1 MRKKLILDASRK
13 LFNQDG
19 LSNVTIRQIAMGLN
33 MSSGNLNYHFKT
45 RGDVLCGVFDD
56 LMVIEEKFI
65 QLYITTNL
73 DEVRLIKLMKAH
85 AKAMF
90 DYRFFWLD
98 FVQVGRENIK
108 VQKRVDELMQN
119 RIDVLD
125 FEWANYLNQFLYIM
139 ATSNM
144 KFTSK
149 SLEKHFEKVGEKV
162 FA

>member
-1 MRKKLILDASRK
+1 MRKKLILDQSRK

-19 LSNVTIRQIAMGLN
+19 LSNVTIRQIAIGLN

-45 RGDVLCGVFDD
+45 RGDVVGGVFED
-56 LMVIEEKFI
+56 LMIIEEKFM
-65 QLYITTNL
+65 QLYITTKL
-73 DEVRLIKLMKAH
+73 DEGQLKRLMKAH

-108 VQKRVDELMQN
+108 VQKKVDELMQN
-119 RIDVLD
+119 RIAVLD

-144 KFTSK
+144 KFTPK
-149 SLEKHFEKVGEKV
+149 SLDAHFNKIEDKV

>member
-125 FEWANYLNQFLYIM
+125 FEWANYLNQFLYNM
-139 ATSNM
+139 ATSKM
-144 KFTSK
+144 KFTST
-149 SLEKHFEKVGEKV
+149 SLAQHFEKAGEKV
-162 FA
+162 YA

>member
-1 MRKKLILDASRK
+1 MRKKLILDQSRK

-19 LSNVTIRQIAMGLN
+19 LSNVTIRQIAIGLN

-45 RGDVLCGVFDD
+45 RGDVVGGVFED
-56 LMVIEEKFI
+56 LMIIEEKFM
-65 QLYITTNL
+65 QLYITTKL
-73 DEVRLIKLMKAH
+73 DEGQMKRLMKAH

-98 FVQVGRENIK
+98 FVQVGRENLK

-119 RIDVLD
+119 RIAVLD

-144 KFTSK
+144 KFTPK
-149 SLEKHFEKVGEKV
+149 SLDAHFNKIEDKV

>member
-1 MRKKLILDASRK
+1 MMKKFILDQSRK

-19 LSNVTIRQIAMGLN
+19 LSNVTIRQIAIGLN

-45 RGDVLCGVFDD
+45 RGDVVGGVFED
-56 LMVIEEKFI
+56 LMIIEEKFM
-65 QLYITTNL
+65 QLYITTKL
-73 DEVRLIKLMKAH
+73 DEGQLKRLMKAH

-108 VQKRVDELMQN
+108 VQKKVDELMQN
-119 RIDVLD
+119 RIAVLD

-144 KFTSK
+144 KFTPK
-149 SLEKHFEKVGEKV
+149 SLDAHFNKIEDKV